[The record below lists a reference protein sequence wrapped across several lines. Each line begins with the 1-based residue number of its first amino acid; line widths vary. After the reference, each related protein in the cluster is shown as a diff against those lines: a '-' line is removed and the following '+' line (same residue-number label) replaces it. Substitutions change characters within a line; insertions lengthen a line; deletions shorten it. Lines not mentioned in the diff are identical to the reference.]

1 MKKIIYLFAFLSVC
15 NLTKAQVLFSFAGSG
30 QESKVKKHLEKVSS
44 DYDNIAAG
52 YKFNS
57 CKIQDTLVLSVNGP
71 VQIIRKMTF
80 NGQKKKCDFDQVI
93 LPNCDQCSKKQID
106 VILNDKKMRWKEI
119 SKNQYL
125 SGIDKKTLLTISYD
139 KNNACSIMTF
149 TALNIDKLAYLNL
162 YKDLGEYVTAE
173 NTAH

>member
-1 MKKIIYLFAFLSVC
+1 MKKLIYLFALLSVC
-15 NLTKAQVLFSFAGSG
+15 NFTKAQVLFSFAGSA
-30 QESKVKKHLEKVSS
+30 QATQVKKHLKKVSS
-44 DYDNIAAG
+44 DYDNIASG
-52 YKFNS
+52 YTFNS
-57 CKIQDTLVLSVNGP
+57 SMVQDTMVLSVTGP

-125 SGIDKKTLLTISYD
+125 SGIEKKTLLTISYD
-139 KNNACSIMTF
+139 KNNTCSVMTF
-149 TALNIDKLAYLNL
+149 TAVNIDKLAYLDL
-162 YKDLGEYVTAE
+162 YKDLGDYVTAE
-173 NTAH
+173 NTMQ